1 MPGRGN
7 WKNTAF
13 STTPGKGN
21 WKNTAFSI
29 TPGKGKWKNTAFSIT
44 PRKGIGK
51 TQHFQPHPGKGI
63 GKTQHFQLRPE
74 RVLEKQ
80 SIFNRLGKGN
90 CQKHSV
96 FNHAQEKEVEKHCIW
111 HYYGDI
117 MWWLI
122 FWKTTG
128 VLSMQRNGRNKAI
141 VLLRIHGGSHHPLL
155 WRCDWLCFS
164 IMGWLLCLK
173 NNRWWQVVY
182 CQCVVWKKW
191 IHRGIMM
198 GLIIYLCGVV
208 TGLACR
214 LIVTLGENIICKFLA
229 KTYARK
235 MQNHDEKVSAWDSR
249 WTNCSNP
256 ASMSC
261 SLPPVLPNFN
271 VMFPYLCS
279 WS

>member
-90 CQKHSV
+90 CKNTAFSITPKKKKWKSTA
-96 FNHAQEKEVEKHCIW
+96 FGTIMAISCDDLFFEKRQVSCQCKEMEEIKLL
-111 HYYGDI
+111 YYWGY
-117 MWWLI
+117 M
-122 FWKTTG
+122 
-128 VLSMQRNGRNKAI
+128 V
-141 VLLRIHGGSHHPLL
+141 GSHHPLL